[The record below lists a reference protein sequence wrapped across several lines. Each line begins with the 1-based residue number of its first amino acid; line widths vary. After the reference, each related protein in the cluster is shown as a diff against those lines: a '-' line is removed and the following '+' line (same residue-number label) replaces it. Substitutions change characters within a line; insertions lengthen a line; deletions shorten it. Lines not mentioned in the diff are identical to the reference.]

1 MNEDHKDIKKFFS
14 DLLNANVTIKDSL
27 YPDNK
32 ETFLI
37 VVDKLKSIYDSQVSL
52 LHEKGIDL
60 GDITEDFWFVID
72 NLFIMFYG
80 EEINNLIQWYIT
92 SQKNSK
98 GKVTPWIGKDGK
110 SYEFRNSL
118 DLWEY
123 IQYFIYSKDA

>member
-98 GKVTPWIGKDGK
+98 GKVTPWIGEDGK
-110 SYEFRNSL
+110 IYEFRNSL